1 MGDDAAKL
9 RSFTKPSVRVSSG
22 YIRSIISKFWYK
34 ITLFGGN
41 FARERISSDHV
52 T

>member
-1 MGDDAAKL
+1 VGDDAARS
-9 RSFTKPSVRVSSG
+9 RSFMKSSVRVSSG